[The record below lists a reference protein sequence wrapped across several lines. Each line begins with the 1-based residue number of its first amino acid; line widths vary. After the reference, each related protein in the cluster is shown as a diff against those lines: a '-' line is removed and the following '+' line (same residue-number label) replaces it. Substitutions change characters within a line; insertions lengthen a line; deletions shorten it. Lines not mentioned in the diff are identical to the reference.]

1 MFELVQAGER
11 TWYINNRNYIGIYQ
25 LNDEEVCLI
34 DTGKEQSEAEQI
46 QEILETQGWKLSFI
60 INTHTHI
67 DHLGGNAY
75 LMEKWGCPAYATN
88 IDNAF
93 ANYKHLEAA
102 YMYGGDPFRE
112 LRHIFL
118 HPGPIGFRDI
128 EDFKLPEGLE
138 YVRLPG
144 HTFGMIGI
152 KTSDDVWFIADS
164 VLNSRC
170 LEKYQFGYLV
180 DVEGYLDTLTM
191 LQTLDGKL
199 FVPGHGDVTEDIVPL
214 AQGNQENIRKNI
226 DAILEDCKGGKNF
239 DLILKDIFERY
250 RIKGNPAQY
259 VLVGSTLR
267 CYLTYLQDRGKLEC
281 FFEDNILKW
290 KTVI

>member
-25 LNDEEVCLI
+25 LSDTEVCLI
-34 DTGKEQSEAEQI
+34 DTGKERKEVEQI
-46 QEILETQGWKLSFI
+46 QEILENKGWKLQFI

-88 IDNAF
+88 IDNTF
-93 ANYKHLEAA
+93 ANYKDMETA
-102 YMYGGDPFRE
+102 YMYGGYPFRE
-112 LRHIFL
+112 LRQTFP

-128 EDFKLPEGLE
+128 EDFQLPEGLE
-138 YVRLPG
+138 YIRLPG
-144 HTFGMIGI
+144 HTFGMIGV
-152 KTSDDVWFIADS
+152 KTSDGVWFIGDS

-180 DVEGYLDTLTM
+180 DVEGYLDTLEM
-191 LQTLDGKL
+191 LQTLEGSL
-199 FVPGHGDVTEDIVPL
+199 FVPGHGDVVEDIRPL
-214 AQGNQENIRKNI
+214 ARGNQENIRKNL
-226 DAILEDCKGGKNF
+226 AGILEDCRGGKNF
-239 DLILKDIFERY
+239 DLLLKGIFDRY
-250 RIKGNPAQY
+250 RIKGSPAQY

-281 FFEDNILKW
+281 SFDDNIFRW
-290 KTVI
+290 KTVE